1 MHERPCVSAAL
12 KTIIKQTMSNY
23 IYSAPTGDGWLNLAR
38 DGYFLENNKKDDV
51 ILYFYVNKNA
61 VIIGR
66 NQNAWKECSIANM
79 DADGV
84 QLVRRHSG
92 GGAVFHDNGNLN
104 FSFIT
109 DEKHY
114 DLNRQMRVILNA
126 VSKLGLKA
134 ELSGRN
140 DITVDGKK
148 FSGNAFSLAKGN
160 RSHHGTI
167 LVNADLTKLSNYL
180 CVSKEKMRSKG
191 IDSVRARVC
200 NICELSSG
208 LTVEA
213 MRRLVIESFIEEYG
227 AASEY
232 VFDGTAL
239 AEVEE
244 RRERLAS
251 WEWRFGKTPQFDFE
265 TDKRFSFGDTQIY
278 FNSRNGVIRET
289 KVYSD
294 CLDTELTTEIENALT
309 GVHFRKEEIKAALS
323 KMKDQSIAAEL
334 AEHFCSLDI

>member
-1 MHERPCVSAAL
+1 
-12 KTIIKQTMSNY
+12 MSNY

-38 DGYFLENNKKDDV
+38 DGYFLENNKKGDV

-278 FNSRNGVIRET
+278 FNLRDGVIRET

-323 KMKDQSIAAEL
+323 KMKDQGIAAEL

>member
-1 MHERPCVSAAL
+1 
-12 KTIIKQTMSNY
+12 MSNY

-38 DGYFLENNKKDDV
+38 DGYFLENNKKGDV

-66 NQNAWKECSIANM
+66 NQNAWKECNIANM

-278 FNSRNGVIRET
+278 FNLRDGVIRET

-294 CLDTELTTEIENALT
+294 CLDSELTTEIENALT

-323 KMKDQSIAAEL
+323 KMKDQNIAAEL

>member
-1 MHERPCVSAAL
+1 
-12 KTIIKQTMSNY
+12 MSNY

-38 DGYFLENNKKDDV
+38 DGYFLENNKKGDV

-66 NQNAWKECSIANM
+66 NQNAWKECNIANM

-200 NICELSSG
+200 NICELSSR

-278 FNSRNGVIRET
+278 FNLRDGVIRET

-323 KMKDQSIAAEL
+323 KMKDQNIAAEL

>member
-1 MHERPCVSAAL
+1 
-12 KTIIKQTMSNY
+12 MSNY

-38 DGYFLENNKKDDV
+38 DGYFLENNKKGDV

-167 LVNADLTKLSNYL
+167 LVNADLAKLSNYL

-200 NICELSSG
+200 NLCELSSG

>member
-1 MHERPCVSAAL
+1 
-12 KTIIKQTMSNY
+12 MSNY

-38 DGYFLENNKKDDV
+38 DGYFLENNKKGDV
-51 ILYFYVNKNA
+51 VLYFYVNKNA

-66 NQNAWKECSIANM
+66 NQNAWKECNIANM

-200 NICELSSG
+200 NLCELSSG

-278 FNSRNGVIRET
+278 FNLRDGVIRET

-309 GVHFRKEEIKAALS
+309 GVHFRREEIKASLS
-323 KMKDQSIAAEL
+323 KMKDQNIAAEL

>member
-1 MHERPCVSAAL
+1 
-12 KTIIKQTMSNY
+12 MSNY

-38 DGYFLENNKKDDV
+38 DGYFLENNKKGDV
-51 ILYFYVNKNA
+51 VLYFYVNKNA

-200 NICELSSG
+200 NLCELSSG

-278 FNSRNGVIRET
+278 FNLRDGVIRET

-323 KMKDQSIAAEL
+323 KMKDQNIAAEL

>member
-1 MHERPCVSAAL
+1 
-12 KTIIKQTMSNY
+12 MSNY

-38 DGYFLENNKKDDV
+38 DGYFLENNKKGDV

-140 DITVDGKK
+140 DITVDGKN
-148 FSGNAFSLAKGN
+148 SRA
-160 RSHHGTI
+160 
-167 LVNADLTKLSNYL
+167 
-180 CVSKEKMRSKG
+180 MRSALQ
-191 IDSVRARVC
+191 RAIVY
-200 NICELSSG
+200 I
-208 LTVEA
+208 T
-213 MRRLVIESFIEEYG
+213 
-227 AASEY
+227 
-232 VFDGTAL
+232 
-239 AEVEE
+239 E
-244 RRERLAS
+244 RY
-251 WEWRFGKTPQFDFE
+251 W
-265 TDKRFSFGDTQIY
+265 
-278 FNSRNGVIRET
+278 
-289 KVYSD
+289 
-294 CLDTELTTEIENALT
+294 
-309 GVHFRKEEIKAALS
+309 
-323 KMKDQSIAAEL
+323 
-334 AEHFCSLDI
+334 

>member
-1 MHERPCVSAAL
+1 MRFGSVENDYN
-12 KTIIKQTMSNY
+12 IKQTMSNY

-38 DGYFLENNKKDDV
+38 DGYFLENNKKGDV

-213 MRRLVIESFIEEYG
+213 MRRFVIESFIEEYG

-244 RRERLAS
+244 RRERHAS

-278 FNSRNGVIRET
+278 FNLRDGVIRET

-323 KMKDQSIAAEL
+323 KMKDQNIAAEL

>member
-1 MHERPCVSAAL
+1 
-12 KTIIKQTMSNY
+12 MSNY

-38 DGYFLENNKKDDV
+38 DGYFLENNKKGDV

-323 KMKDQSIAAEL
+323 KMKDQNIASEL

>member
-1 MHERPCVSAAL
+1 
-12 KTIIKQTMSNY
+12 MSNY

-200 NICELSSG
+200 NLCELSSG

-278 FNSRNGVIRET
+278 FNLRDGVIRET

-323 KMKDQSIAAEL
+323 KMKDQNIAAEL

>member
-1 MHERPCVSAAL
+1 M
-12 KTIIKQTMSNY
+12 
-23 IYSAPTGDGWLNLAR
+23 
-38 DGYFLENNKKDDV
+38 
-51 ILYFYVNKNA
+51 NKNA

-148 FSGNAFSLAKGN
+148 FLGQCVQPCKGQSFTSRNDTGERRLDEAF
-160 RSHHGTI
+160 
-167 LVNADLTKLSNYL
+167 NYL
-180 CVSKEKMRSKG
+180 CVSKEKSALKG
-191 IDSVRARVC
+191 
-200 NICELSSG
+200 
-208 LTVEA
+208 
-213 MRRLVIESFIEEYG
+213 
-227 AASEY
+227 
-232 VFDGTAL
+232 
-239 AEVEE
+239 
-244 RRERLAS
+244 
-251 WEWRFGKTPQFDFE
+251 
-265 TDKRFSFGDTQIY
+265 
-278 FNSRNGVIRET
+278 
-289 KVYSD
+289 
-294 CLDTELTTEIENALT
+294 
-309 GVHFRKEEIKAALS
+309 H
-323 KMKDQSIAAEL
+323 
-334 AEHFCSLDI
+334 

>member
-1 MHERPCVSAAL
+1 
-12 KTIIKQTMSNY
+12 MSNY

-232 VFDGTAL
+232 VFDGMAL

-278 FNSRNGVIRET
+278 FNLRDGVIRET

>member
-1 MHERPCVSAAL
+1 
-12 KTIIKQTMSNY
+12 MSNY

-38 DGYFLENNKKDDV
+38 DGYFLENNKKGDV
-51 ILYFYVNKNA
+51 VLYFYVNKNA

-167 LVNADLTKLSNYL
+167 LVNADLAKLSNYL

>member
-1 MHERPCVSAAL
+1 
-12 KTIIKQTMSNY
+12 MSNY

-38 DGYFLENNKKDDV
+38 DGYFLENNKKGDV

-66 NQNAWKECSIANM
+66 NQNAWKECNIANM

-278 FNSRNGVIRET
+278 FNLRDGVIRET

-334 AEHFCSLDI
+334 AEQFCSLDI

>member
-1 MHERPCVSAAL
+1 
-12 KTIIKQTMSNY
+12 MSNY

-38 DGYFLENNKKDDV
+38 DGYFLENNKKGDV
-51 ILYFYVNKNA
+51 VLYFYVNKNA

-66 NQNAWKECSIANM
+66 NQNAWKECNIANM

-200 NICELSSG
+200 NLCELSSG

-278 FNSRNGVIRET
+278 FNLRDGVIRET

-334 AEHFCSLDI
+334 AEHFCTLDI

>member
-1 MHERPCVSAAL
+1 
-12 KTIIKQTMSNY
+12 MSNY

-38 DGYFLENNKKDDV
+38 DGYFLENNKKGDV

-167 LVNADLTKLSNYL
+167 LVNADLAKLSNYL

-278 FNSRNGVIRET
+278 FNLRDGVIRET

>member
-1 MHERPCVSAAL
+1 
-12 KTIIKQTMSNY
+12 MSNY

-38 DGYFLENNKKDDV
+38 DGYFLENNKKGDV

-200 NICELSSG
+200 NLCELSSG

-278 FNSRNGVIRET
+278 FNSRNGVIREM

-294 CLDTELTTEIENALT
+294 CLDTELTTEIENALM
-309 GVHFRKEEIKAALS
+309 GARFRKEEIKAALS
-323 KMKDQSIAAEL
+323 KMKDQNIAAEL

>member
-1 MHERPCVSAAL
+1 
-12 KTIIKQTMSNY
+12 MSNY

-38 DGYFLENNKKDDV
+38 DGYFLENNKKGDV

-148 FSGNAFSLAKGN
+148 FSGNAFSFAKGN

-278 FNSRNGVIRET
+278 FNLRDGVIRET

>member
-1 MHERPCVSAAL
+1 
-12 KTIIKQTMSNY
+12 MSNY

-38 DGYFLENNKKDDV
+38 DGFFLENNKKGDV

-66 NQNAWKECSIANM
+66 NQNAWKECNIANM

-200 NICELSSG
+200 NLCELSSG

-232 VFDGTAL
+232 VFDGMAL

>member
-1 MHERPCVSAAL
+1 
-12 KTIIKQTMSNY
+12 MSNY

-38 DGYFLENNKKDDV
+38 DGYFLENNKKGDV
-51 ILYFYVNKNA
+51 ILYFYVNKKA

-200 NICELSSG
+200 NLCELSSG

-232 VFDGTAL
+232 VFDGMAL

>member
-1 MHERPCVSAAL
+1 
-12 KTIIKQTMSNY
+12 MSNY

-38 DGYFLENNKKDDV
+38 DGYFLENNKKGDV

-66 NQNAWKECSIANM
+66 NQNAWKECNIANM

-200 NICELSSG
+200 NLCELSSG

-278 FNSRNGVIRET
+278 FNLRNGVIRET

-323 KMKDQSIAAEL
+323 KMKDQNIAAEL

>member
-1 MHERPCVSAAL
+1 
-12 KTIIKQTMSNY
+12 MSNY

-38 DGYFLENNKKDDV
+38 DGYFLENNKKGDV
-51 ILYFYVNKNA
+51 VLYFYVNKNA

-265 TDKRFSFGDTQIY
+265 TDKRFSFGDTQVY
-278 FNSRNGVIRET
+278 FNLRDGVIRET

-323 KMKDQSIAAEL
+323 KMKDQNIAAEL

>member
-38 DGYFLENNKKDDV
+38 DGYFLENNKKGDV

-66 NQNAWKECSIANM
+66 NQNAWKECNIANM

-278 FNSRNGVIRET
+278 FNLRDGVIRET

-323 KMKDQSIAAEL
+323 KMKDQNIAAEL

>member
-1 MHERPCVSAAL
+1 
-12 KTIIKQTMSNY
+12 MSNY

-38 DGYFLENNKKDDV
+38 DGYFLENNKKGDV

-278 FNSRNGVIRET
+278 FNSSNGVIRET

-323 KMKDQSIAAEL
+323 KMKDQNIAAEL

>member
-1 MHERPCVSAAL
+1 
-12 KTIIKQTMSNY
+12 MSNY

-38 DGYFLENNKKDDV
+38 DGYILENNKKGDV
-51 ILYFYVNKNA
+51 VLYFYVNKNA

-200 NICELSSG
+200 NLCELSSG

>member
-1 MHERPCVSAAL
+1 
-12 KTIIKQTMSNY
+12 MSNY

-38 DGYFLENNKKDDV
+38 DGYFLENNKKGDV

-244 RRERLAS
+244 RRERHAS

-265 TDKRFSFGDTQIY
+265 TDKRFSFGDTQVY
-278 FNSRNGVIRET
+278 FNLRDGVIRET

-323 KMKDQSIAAEL
+323 KMKDQNIAAEL

>member
-1 MHERPCVSAAL
+1 
-12 KTIIKQTMSNY
+12 MSNY

-38 DGYFLENNKKDDV
+38 DGYFLENNKKGDV

-200 NICELSSG
+200 NLCELSSG

-251 WEWRFGKTPQFDFE
+251 WEWRFGKTPQFGFE

-278 FNSRNGVIRET
+278 FNLRDGVIRET

-323 KMKDQSIAAEL
+323 KMKDQNIAAEL

>member
-1 MHERPCVSAAL
+1 
-12 KTIIKQTMSNY
+12 MSNY

-38 DGYFLENNKKDDV
+38 DGYFLENNKKGDV

-213 MRRLVIESFIEEYG
+213 LRRLVIESFIEEYG

-278 FNSRNGVIRET
+278 FNLRDGVIRET

>member
-1 MHERPCVSAAL
+1 
-12 KTIIKQTMSNY
+12 MSNY

-38 DGYFLENNKKDDV
+38 DGYFLENNKKGDV

-66 NQNAWKECSIANM
+66 NQNAWKECNIANM

-323 KMKDQSIAAEL
+323 KLKDQSIAAEL

>member
-1 MHERPCVSAAL
+1 
-12 KTIIKQTMSNY
+12 MSNY

-38 DGYFLENNKKDDV
+38 DGYFLENNKKGDV

-167 LVNADLTKLSNYL
+167 LVNADLAKLSNYL

-227 AASEY
+227 AASDY

-244 RRERLAS
+244 RRERHAS

-278 FNSRNGVIRET
+278 FNLRDGVIRET

-309 GVHFRKEEIKAALS
+309 RVHFRKEEIKAALS

>member
-1 MHERPCVSAAL
+1 
-12 KTIIKQTMSNY
+12 MSNY

-38 DGYFLENNKKDDV
+38 DGYFLENNKKGDV

-200 NICELSSG
+200 NLCELSSG

-278 FNSRNGVIRET
+278 FNLRDGVIRET

>member
-1 MHERPCVSAAL
+1 
-12 KTIIKQTMSNY
+12 MSNY

-38 DGYFLENNKKDDV
+38 DGYFLENNKKGDV

-79 DADGV
+79 NADGV

-167 LVNADLTKLSNYL
+167 LVNADLAKLSNYL

-200 NICELSSG
+200 NLCELSSG

-251 WEWRFGKTPQFDFE
+251 WEWRFGKTPQTSVFRSEILRFILICA
-265 TDKRFSFGDTQIY
+265 TALFAKRRFIPIVSTP
-278 FNSRNGVIRET
+278 S
-289 KVYSD
+289 
-294 CLDTELTTEIENALT
+294 
-309 GVHFRKEEIKAALS
+309 
-323 KMKDQSIAAEL
+323 
-334 AEHFCSLDI
+334 

>member
-1 MHERPCVSAAL
+1 
-12 KTIIKQTMSNY
+12 MSNY

-38 DGYFLENNKKDDV
+38 DGYFLENNKKGDV

-200 NICELSSG
+200 NLCELSSG

-232 VFDGTAL
+232 VFDGMAL

-278 FNSRNGVIRET
+278 FNSRNGVIRAT

>member
-1 MHERPCVSAAL
+1 
-12 KTIIKQTMSNY
+12 MSNY

-38 DGYFLENNKKDDV
+38 DGYFLENNKKGDV

-84 QLVRRHSG
+84 QLERRHSG

-323 KMKDQSIAAEL
+323 KMKDQNIAAEL

>member
-1 MHERPCVSAAL
+1 
-12 KTIIKQTMSNY
+12 MSNY

-38 DGYFLENNKKDDV
+38 DGYFLENNKKGDV
-51 ILYFYVNKNA
+51 ILYFYVNKKA

>member
-1 MHERPCVSAAL
+1 
-12 KTIIKQTMSNY
+12 MSNY

-38 DGYFLENNKKDDV
+38 DGYFLENNKKGDV

-66 NQNAWKECSIANM
+66 NQNAWKECNIANM

-278 FNSRNGVIRET
+278 FNLRDGVIRET

-323 KMKDQSIAAEL
+323 KMKDQDIAAEL

>member
-1 MHERPCVSAAL
+1 
-12 KTIIKQTMSNY
+12 MSNY

-38 DGYFLENNKKDDV
+38 DGYFLENNKKGDV

-200 NICELSSG
+200 NLCELSSG

-232 VFDGTAL
+232 VFDGMAL

-251 WEWRFGKTPQFDFE
+251 WEWRFVKTPQFDFE

-323 KMKDQSIAAEL
+323 KMKDQNIAAEL
-334 AEHFCSLDI
+334 AEHFYSLDI

>member
-1 MHERPCVSAAL
+1 
-12 KTIIKQTMSNY
+12 MSNY

-38 DGYFLENNKKDDV
+38 DGYFLENNKKGDV

-167 LVNADLTKLSNYL
+167 LVNVDLTKLSNYL

-200 NICELSSG
+200 NLCELSSG

-323 KMKDQSIAAEL
+323 KMKDQNIAAEL

>member
-1 MHERPCVSAAL
+1 
-12 KTIIKQTMSNY
+12 MSNY

-38 DGYFLENNKKDDV
+38 DGYFLENNKKGDV

-148 FSGNAFSLAKGN
+148 FSGNAYSLAKGN